1 MRVHGVVSLQC
12 IHLGVEVAILL
23 LQSTDM
29 HVSVTDILDPG
40 CIGLL
45 DEVEETTM
53 LMDESGSKQL
63 DLCVFAHASKRSI
76 DAENV

>member
-1 MRVHGVVSLQC
+1 MRVYGVVSLQC

-63 DLCVFAHASKRSI
+63 DLCVFAHASNRSI